1 MWVLLPRVNDKNGD
15 LSFKNLDTNVSLCN
29 YLMQFLTKAFFFFFP
44 LILSPFP
51 FLILRSVL
59 SYMQSLVFSDRPS

>member
-15 LSFKNLDTNVSLCN
+15 PSFKNLGTNESLCN
-29 YLMQFLTKAFFFFFP
+29 YLMQFLTKAFFFFP

-59 SYMQSLVFSDRPS
+59 SCMQSLVFSDQPS